1 MYGEDV
7 QDMRERLGGLVAG
20 RARGHRM
27 PEQPDKGR

>member
-1 MYGEDV
+1 MYGNGV
-7 QDMRERLGGLVAG
+7 QDVSERLGGLVAG